1 RQALERPVTLDFVAP
16 SFHAVLEHVA
26 DKTQLPLSVDQ
37 LALQQ
42 LGLFMEEDN
51 CRFQVKAKDEKV
63 GAVLR
68 RLLGTYRLTYVL
80 LDDTLLITSDE
91 GATQRLLRQQV
102 DVDVTDVPLQRVA
115 RELGRRHGVNI
126 VIDPRAL
133 KSAQVPVT
141 LQLEAVGLETAVR
154 LMA

>member
-51 CRFQVKAKDEKV
+51 GRFQVKAKDEKV

-68 RLLGTYRLTYVL
+68 RLLGTYRLTYVV
-80 LDDTLLITSDE
+80 LDDTLLVTSDD
-91 GATQRLLRQQV
+91 GAAQRLLRQPV
-102 DVDVTDVPLQRVA
+102 DIDLDQVPLHRAV
-115 RELGRRHGVNI
+115 RDLGRRHGVNI

-133 KSAQVPVT
+133 KPAQS
-141 LQLEAVGLETAVR
+141 
-154 LMA
+154 